1 MRRVYKSPLLLI
13 LLLFGFL
20 SSAAIA
26 ATTISI
32 NSGGG
37 IPLGAGRAT
46 VGVCDPDITMSAST
60 SLDPSTSLMKVDA
73 ITVGNLDMRYPEGC
87 AGNVL
92 DLAYLLNGTPTYA
105 SFNIPSIGLSNTNF
119 VLGSPSNACN
129 QANQSLNSF
138 SATTLSS
145 VSISPNF
152 SASYKSVSD
161 YAGTSIVSSNL
172 VVNLNASNYSG
183 SGNWINTGTAGGVA
197 TPYLNPAY
205 TSYGGGSCFSFMTIL
220 NHPINKGS
228 QRITIANPLSTN
240 MTIGVWFKMVD
251 LGEGSGSTKWGG
263 KYRFWDTSFL
273 VDGDEPNAADFGL
286 GITDGHIVWGT
297 GCYGGSCDD
306 AQDVQAISNG
316 TYNDGIWHYVAVT
329 RSTSSQNLEIYVDGA
344 IVTITQNG
352 NSSANPSYP
361 LNGQSTLG
369 IGGEK
374 NGGRQFYGDKSIAS
388 VQMYDRVLTSTEIV
402 QNYNAMRSIFGR

>member
-1 MRRVYKSPLLLI
+1 MRRIYKSPLLLI
-13 LLLFGFL
+13 LLLFGLL
-20 SSAAIA
+20 SSVAIA

-60 SLDPSTSLMKVDA
+60 SLDPSTSLMKVDT
-73 ITVGNLDMRYPEGC
+73 ITVSDLDMRYPEGC

-92 DLAYLLNGTPTYA
+92 DLAYLLNGVPTYA

-183 SGNWINTGTAGGVA
+183 SGNWSNTGTAGGVA

-220 NHPINKGS
+220 NHPLNKGS

-306 AQDVQAISNG
+306 ARDVQAISNG

-402 QNYNAMRSIFGR
+402 QNYNAMRSLFGR